1 MYSANNERKSVVPE
15 TFIRTLKTRIYKY
28 MISILKN
35 VYIDKLHDI
44 VNKFNDTYHNAIKM
58 KPIDVK
64 SSTYI
69 EFNKKNNR

>member
-1 MYSANNERKSVVPE
+1 MYSANKERKSVVPE